1 MYKKGCHSP
10 PWEQIHE
17 FMPGDQAWVKDWKHD
32 LLAPRWKGPY
42 PVILTTPTAVKVAGI
57 APGIHHTR
65 LKRTNHA
72 DPENA
77 ERTAQR
83 DPTDPQEAK
92 IILKKKKE
100 KKIPDE
106 PLQDEAA

>member
-1 MYKKGCHSP
+1 MR
-10 PWEQIHE
+10 
-17 FMPGDQAWVKDWKHD
+17 M
-32 LLAPRWKGPY
+32 
-42 PVILTTPTAVKVAGI
+42 
-57 APGIHHTR
+57 
-65 LKRTNHA
+65 KRTYHA

-77 ERTAQR
+77 EWTVQW
-83 DPTDPQEAK
+83 DPTGSQETK